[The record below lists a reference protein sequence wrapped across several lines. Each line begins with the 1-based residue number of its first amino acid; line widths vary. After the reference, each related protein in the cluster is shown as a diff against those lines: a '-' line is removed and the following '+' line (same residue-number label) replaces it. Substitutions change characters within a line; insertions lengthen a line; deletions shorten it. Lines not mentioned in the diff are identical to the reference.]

1 MPSEKGTRPLFKDR
15 EPFHAAGQASRLSES
30 GTVDTLDCIKK
41 MTSTFLSRRTL
52 LALTT
57 LGALST
63 LTPRVALAL
72 SIGTQKNVPL
82 VQPSTV
88 TFPVQNSL
96 DAVRESLV
104 EVASRLHWRVL
115 CQTQP
120 GHVHLVYLRGDR
132 LELEVD
138 ISYTL
143 ESFTIH
149 YVGSRGL
156 YEEKTKAGD
165 ILLRPKGNTLIND
178 LNRVLTRRMTTGLPA
193 PTPGEHEEKK
203 DDGKAGDSDSSH
215 SSSNARAQSHG
226 AH

>member
-1 MPSEKGTRPLFKDR
+1 
-15 EPFHAAGQASRLSES
+15 
-30 GTVDTLDCIKK
+30 

-63 LTPRVALAL
+63 LTPRAALAL

-82 VQPSTV
+82 FQPSTV
-88 TFPVQNSL
+88 TFPAQKSL
-96 DAVRESLV
+96 DAVRETLV

-138 ISYTL
+138 ITYTL

-156 YEEKTKAGD
+156 YEEKTESGD

-193 PTPGEHEEKK
+193 PTPGDNEEKK
-203 DDGKAGDSDSSH
+203 DEGKSGNSDTNQSSAK
-215 SSSNARAQSHG
+215 ARDKAHG
-226 AH
+226 TH